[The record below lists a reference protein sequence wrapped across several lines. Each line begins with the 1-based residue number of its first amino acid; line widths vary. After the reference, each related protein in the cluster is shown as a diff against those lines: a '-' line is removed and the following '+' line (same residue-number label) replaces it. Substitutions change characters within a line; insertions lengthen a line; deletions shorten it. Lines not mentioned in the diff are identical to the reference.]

1 MRISSELLSRLS
13 SAILRLYE
21 PANPDEIPARFF
33 GIVRGLI
40 DCEHLSYNEFGA
52 NHISSFVDPVIDPA
66 LVEAWDAMV
75 DQHPVINHITRTNT
89 LSAIKIS
96 DCMTGQQW
104 RRTGLFN
111 DFFAKLQL
119 EHQMGF
125 MFSMGNTK
133 IGFAANR
140 SGRDFSEVHRFI
152 LNFLAPHLSQ
162 AIQNSVAMERQQ
174 ERMHVVADL
183 PSGGGVVVFNGD
195 GTLLFCSRKAT
206 DCLGRFFGPV
216 AADQLPDELLRWLQR
231 AIRRPTLD
239 DFNAGALHPFT
250 KQGASSSLTVR
261 LMPNQATNEH
271 VLILE
276 EEAKSL
282 PYSSLKYFG
291 LTRRETEVLN
301 WVTQGKTNPEIAIIL
316 DISVKTVGHHIEH
329 IMSKLGVERRGGAAL
344 WAQQTLA
351 LCLQ

>member
-1 MRISSELLSRLS
+1 MRIPSELLSRLS
-13 SAILRLYE
+13 SAILRLYA
-21 PANPDEIPARFF
+21 PATPDEIPARFF
-33 GIVRGLI
+33 SVIRDLMA
-40 DCEHLSYNEFGA
+40 CEHLSYNEFRV
-52 NHISSFVDPVIDPA
+52 NHISSFLDPVIDPA
-66 LVEAWDAMV
+66 LGEAWDALV

-96 DCMTGQQW
+96 DCLTSQQW

-111 DFFAKLQL
+111 EVFAKLQI

-125 MFSMGNTK
+125 MFSMGNAK

-152 LNFLAPHLSQ
+152 LSFLAPHLSQ
-162 AIQNSVAMERQQ
+162 AIQNAVAMERQQ
-174 ERMHVVADL
+174 ERMHLVADV
-183 PSGGGVVVFNGD
+183 PGGGGVIVFNGE
-195 GTLLFCSRKAT
+195 GALLFCSRKAA

-216 AADQLPDELLRWLQR
+216 TADQLPDELSRWLQR
-231 AIRRPTLD
+231 ALRRPTLD
-239 DFNAGALHPFT
+239 DLSAGALHPFT

-261 LMPNQATNEH
+261 LMPNPATNEH
-271 VLILE
+271 VLVLE
-276 EEAKSL
+276 EQSTDL

-316 DISVKTVGHHIEH
+316 NISVKTVGHHIEH

-351 LCLQ
+351 LCL